1 MEEKDFKDR
10 LPFRR
15 KDPENSNFGLCLAIG
30 ALAGIALGIFVDSID
45 LGTGIGIA
53 VMVGA
58 AIAGFTELHRK

>member
-15 KDPENSNFGLCLAIG
+15 KDPENSN
-30 ALAGIALGIFVDSID
+30 LAGIALGIFVDSID
-45 LGTGIGIA
+45 LGTGIGIG